1 MEEKITTSE
10 EKNDLNN
17 QVPPIRNPVILN
29 ISKKDQKTQV
39 LKVFRKILNSKNL
52 KINVLNFKSEAP
64 KPSSKK
70 VSMPKDYKEW
80 EK

>member
-39 LKVFRKILNSKNL
+39 LKVFRKNIKFKKL
-52 KINVLNFKSEAP
+52 IN
-64 KPSSKK
+64 
-70 VSMPKDYKEW
+70 
-80 EK
+80 

>member
-29 ISKKDQKTQV
+29 ISRKDQKTQV
-39 LKVFRKILNSKNL
+39 LKVFQKNIKFKKL
-52 KINVLNFKSEAP
+52 KN
-64 KPSSKK
+64 
-70 VSMPKDYKEW
+70 
-80 EK
+80 